1 MKLNQQLMNLPDAD
15 SGSDPPGCLDI
26 EKISAR
32 LFRDC
37 KTRQKLCQDFT
48 IENAGGPME
57 MADRLVESLGQ
68 ALPREGETEEPDDQ
82 KVVFRAAALALASN
96 MRKWSCVLGYLEKF
110 EPLLEHYDQV
120 AFAREVEADPA
131 RVERVKDCLP
141 GRTRGRDATAIVKRA
156 TMLRSSP
163 DYLNEL
169 KELKSDV
176 EAEVREGEAV
186 PILAAILGMPTGRME
201 KRWPPPS
208 GMGGWKAPGMRF
220 ALASEFLRN
229 LHWPGFKP
237 DTHIKRLIGRWFPEV
252 VEAQSG
258 RAEDLARKVL
268 GSGSK
273 EIIAGLKFSLAGM
286 EFTPRGCSFIKA
298 DNLVWALGAYVEK
311 RARSRMRST
320 GMLLRRRRC
329 DDLVVL
335 HRREWA

>member
-1 MKLNQQLMNLPDAD
+1 MNLPDVD
-15 SGSDPPGCLDI
+15 SGSDPLGYLDI
-26 EKISAR
+26 QKISAR

-37 KTRQKLCQDFT
+37 KTRQKLCRHFT
-48 IENAGGPME
+48 IEDAGDPME

-96 MRKWSCVLGYLEKF
+96 MRKWSCVLCCLKEFKS
-110 EPLLEHYDQV
+110 LLEHYDPV

-131 RVERVKDCLP
+131 RVERVKVCLP
-141 GRTRGRDATAIVKRA
+141 GRTRGRDATAIVKWA
-156 TMLRSSP
+156 TMLKSSP

-169 KELKSDV
+169 KELKSNV
-176 EAEVREGEAV
+176 EAEVRDGEAV
-186 PILAAILGMPTGRME
+186 PILAAILGMPTRRME
-201 KRWPPPS
+201 TRWPRPS
-208 GMGGWKAPGMRF
+208 GMGSWKAPGMRF

-229 LHWPGFKP
+229 LHWDGFKP

-286 EFTPRGCSFIKA
+286 AVTPKGCCFTKA

-311 RARSRMRST
+311 KGKESDEVYRNASAASEVR
-320 GMLLRRRRC
+320 
-329 DDLVVL
+329 
-335 HRREWA
+335 